1 MHQARL
7 CIAECD
13 RVAFVLGLTGNIACG
28 KSSVGAFLAT
38 RYKADYLDADRIV
51 HSLYAAGTSETQ
63 AIAGRFGQHL
73 LKPDGTIDRRRLGD
87 IVMADRGALRELE
100 QILDPGVRAAIEARF
115 TSSEAAVIVLD
126 AIRLIEGGLYQR
138 CDAVWVVTC
147 NPDVQ
152 VERLKQTRNFSEDQA
167 RLRVSAQAP
176 VEEKLRCATA
186 VITND
191 GSMEELESQVE
202 RAWQATVGPYLVQV
216 SPP

>member
-1 MHQARL
+1 
-7 CIAECD
+7 
-13 RVAFVLGLTGNIACG
+13 VAFILGLTGNIACG
-28 KSSVGAFLAT
+28 KSSVGALLAE
-38 RYKADYLDADRIV
+38 RYAADYLDADRIV
-51 HSLYAAGTSETQ
+51 HSLYAAATPETQ
-63 AIAGRFGQHL
+63 AIAGRFGSDL

-115 TSSEAAVIVLD
+115 ANSTAPVVVLD

-138 CDAVWVVTC
+138 CNAVWVVTC

-152 VERLKQTRNFSEDQA
+152 VERLKQTRSFSEEQA
-167 RLRVSAQAP
+167 RLRVSAQGP
-176 VEEKLRCATA
+176 VEEKLRHATA

-191 GSMEELESQVE
+191 RSVEELHDQVQ
-202 RAWQATVGPYLVQV
+202 RAWAETVRPYLLQD